1 MKQIA
6 FFDFDGTLTRRDTFW
21 DFNVMFFGKRRVA
34 AALIKL
40 IPAMLSALRFDRSF
54 LKETLVN
61 NLWAGVSC
69 ESYISFARKYACQ
82 EIEKNLIPEAKRVF
96 LSHIEHGD
104 DVYIVTASMKDWCE
118 FWAEGYGVPV
128 IGTELEAADGY
139 LTGRLL
145 TPNCRGEEKVARIR
159 AAVDLSEYSRIF
171 AYGNSGGD
179 REMLSIADE
188 AVYKWDRVPEI
199 ERRT

>member
-1 MKQIA
+1 VKQIA

-21 DFNVMFFGKRRVA
+21 DFNVMFFGKRRVTA
-34 AALIKL
+34 AVIEL

-61 NLWAGVSC
+61 ILWAGVSC
-69 ESYISFARKYACQ
+69 ESYISFARTYACQ

-118 FWAEGYGVPV
+118 FWAESYGVPV
-128 IGTELEAADGY
+128 IGTELEAVDGY

-145 TPNCRGEEKVARIR
+145 TPNCSGKEKVARIR
-159 AAVDLSEYSRIF
+159 AAVDLNAYSRIF

-188 AVYKWDRVPEI
+188 AVYKWNRIPQI
-199 ERRT
+199 ER